1 MTFFATTKHFL
12 HVFRINSFNILANHF
27 KESRWKN
34 IPQYIKFFQA
44 WICNYLK
51 QSDGFVENKVFQ
63 WLAIQPRIYF
73 YLFQISILKMGIFF
87 CWLSRNLEK
96 VEIFPFLKSS
106 DQIWYCKSKN
116 IVFLFFRFFI
126 SLFSLPWI

>member
-1 MTFFATTKHFL
+1 MKKKVKKKTYLDKDLWIVRNRGKKHIIESLTCKVKIKNDAFCRNQTFL
-12 HVFRINSFNILANHF
+12 HVSRINSFNILANHF

-51 QSDGFVENKVFQ
+51 QSDGSVENKVFQ

-73 YLFQISILKMGIFF
+73 YLFEIFILLMKKCF
-87 CWLSRNLEK
+87 CWLSRKLEK
-96 VEIFPFLKSS
+96 V
-106 DQIWYCKSKN
+106 
-116 IVFLFFRFFI
+116 
-126 SLFSLPWI
+126 